1 MQTELTTTAS
11 AELTTAA
18 NTIAALDQT
27 VRANLQ
33 NTRAVNTRKAQASDL
48 RAFAAFA
55 AELGLD
61 PEAPTTLARYLAHL
75 DTKGAA
81 SATILRHAA
90 TIRTCIPN
98 TAHPA
103 ITAQLD
109 GIRRG
114 RVATGGNRQNQAA
127 AITPSDLAAILRAL
141 PPTLAGLRNR
151 ALLLL
156 GFAGAFRE
164 AELVALTTADITP
177 DPRGVLVTVQHSKTD
192 QGGEGRVVAVPF
204 GAEGACPVAAL
215 RAWLTAA
222 AITSGPILRS
232 VNRHG
237 QVGSALTS
245 HAVDGIIQAA
255 AKAAGLTTRFTGH
268 SLRAGLVTAA
278 FNAGV
283 QEADIMRL
291 TGHKSVVTLRRYRR
305 TVDAWQGNAAA
316 PVLAA
321 IR

>member
-1 MQTELTTTAS
+1 MQTDLATTAS
-11 AELTTAA
+11 ELTTAA
-18 NTIAALDQT
+18 ATIAALDQT
-27 VRANLQ
+27 VVLNLHH
-33 NTRAVNTRKAQASDL
+33 TRATNTRKAQASDL
-48 RAFAAFA
+48 RGFATFAAS
-55 AELGLD
+55 LGLD

-75 DTKGAA
+75 DTKG
-81 SATILRHAA
+81 SATATIMRHAA
-90 TIRTCIPN
+90 SIRACIPN

-114 RVATGGNRQNQAA
+114 RVASGGNRQNQAP
-127 AITPSDLAAILRAL
+127 AIAPSELAAILRAL

-164 AELVALTTADITP
+164 AELVAFTVADITP
-177 DPRGVLVTVQHSKTD
+177 DPRGLLVTVQHSKTD
-192 QGGEGRVVAVPF
+192 QGGEGRVVAIPY

-222 AITSGPILRS
+222 AITAGPLLRS

-237 QVGSALTS
+237 QVGAALTS

-291 TGHKSVVTLRRYRR
+291 TGHKSVATLRRYRR